1 MFLHRVS
8 FRYVSTFG
16 QAFFCRLALAIGTI
30 GLAIAMTVHPVSAQV
45 LYGSIVGNVVDQKGS
60 MIPGAAV
67 IATNQSTGVAANATT
82 NGVGEYNFVTLQ
94 AGTYT
99 IKVTAAGF
107 KTFERRDLVVEANN
121 ITRTDVKLEIGSI
134 DQSVTVTG
142 EAPVLQT
149 DRAETRDNVTSVELE
164 NLPVPL
170 GRNYQQLYRTLPGVA
185 PPFNSHSIP
194 TNPSRSLEF
203 HVNGTSDDQN
213 NTRIDGVSSTT
224 VQLPHIVS
232 YIPAL
237 ESIEEVNVVTSSF
250 DAEQGL
256 AGGATINV
264 QIKSGTNA
272 VHGSAFEYHS
282 DQHLKAWPQD
292 SPPGSSSKPNLI
304 YNQFGG
310 TIGGPIKKDKLF
322 YFLSYEGSSDHRYVS
337 RKVTVPTDAMK
348 AGDFSQFL
356 FLKTPIIIYNP
367 YTDATGNTL
376 ADPSQ
381 RVPMT
386 APGDPRCDTATNPTC
401 ENIIPASLL
410 NTPAALIAQ
419 KMNALWPEPNLP
431 CSQPPNCSKN
441 YFASGGFR
449 FDRHTLDTKVNW
461 NINQKFNVFGRFSFL
476 HYSDFTPTVF
486 ESTGALGR
494 PIGGSSNPGHGHG
507 ETYSTTFGATY
518 TFKPNFTM
526 DAYFGFTKQ
535 GTNSEQT
542 GLGTNVGLDVLG
554 IPGTNGTRKFESG
567 WPEFDFNGTDDFAT
581 IGVNSNFM
589 PYYRHDPQYQYVV
602 NFNWTHGRH
611 NVRFGSDIYRQGLNQ
626 TQAEWIGGGSFFGS
640 QGGFDFGQHI
650 TACLQ
655 GDPANPATTC
665 TKSSKTNRANSYAAF
680 LLGLP
685 DQASKSLQFPDVY
698 RIRSMLYSAYVR
710 DRYNVTPHLTVS
722 YGIRWEYFPYPTRT
736 DRGLERYDPTI
747 NKVLICGMGQVPA
760 GCGTEISKKRFSP
773 RLGIAWRPTET
784 FVVRTGY
791 ALINDPYEGLEL
803 MRNNYPIMEPFG
815 IQTTNDYTPA
825 TTLAQGLPPIA
836 PVTIP
841 SSGILD
847 LPPDVGFEGQPK
859 NLRRGYIQSWNLT
872 LQKEI
877 GWGFTGEAGYVGTRS
892 IRQLGFVDINAA
904 QFPFHNTVTD
914 TQPLFQQWGR
924 TAATTFLEPLGT
936 GHYDSLQASLKRRF
950 SKGLM
955 LNANYTWSK
964 SINFVDASSGTPS
977 IQSQAFVRMNR
988 APTGFDLTHN
998 FAITSVWDL
1007 PLGKGQKWLASK
1019 GTLTHVVSGW
1029 QLNNLISI
1037 FSGTPFTVFGT
1048 CDPLW
1053 PGNTPPMSNSFGKP
1067 NKIGSTAGFWY
1078 DPLAFGET
1086 FDPNNPG
1093 SCLSGSL
1100 GNNGFNNLRGP
1111 GIFNWDFGIFR
1122 DFAVKEKMHIQFR
1135 AEAFNFTNTPH
1146 FCSAALDNS
1155 LGDANEVDPATGRVT
1170 KPGDFMTFNG
1180 GINGNCDLARE
1191 GIDERQFRLGLRFQ
1205 W

>member
-1 MFLHRVS
+1 M
-8 FRYVSTFG
+8 
-16 QAFFCRLALAIGTI
+16 
-30 GLAIAMTVHPVSAQV
+30 
-45 LYGSIVGNVVDQKGS
+45 
-60 MIPGAAV
+60 
-67 IATNQSTGVAANATT
+67 
-82 NGVGEYNFVTLQ
+82 
-94 AGTYT
+94 
-99 IKVTAAGF
+99 
-107 KTFERRDLVVEANN
+107 
-121 ITRTDVKLEIGSI
+121 RTDVKLEVGSME
-134 DQSVTVTG
+134 QTVTVTG
-142 EAPVLQT
+142 EAPMLQT
-149 DRAETRDNVTSVELE
+149 DRAETRENVTSVELE

-292 SPPGSSSKPNLI
+292 SGPGQSNKPKLI

-356 FLKTPIIIYNP
+356 ADGFIIYNP
-367 YTDATGNTL
+367 YTDASGTTL
-376 ADPSQ
+376 AAPDQ
-381 RVPMT
+381 RTPMT
-386 APGDPRCDTATNPTC
+386 APGDPRCDTVTNPTC
-401 ENIIPASLL
+401 ANIIPASLL
-410 NTPAALIAQ
+410 NTPSALIAQ
-419 KMNALWPEPNLP
+419 KINALWPEPNLP
-431 CSQPPNCSKN
+431 GLKNN
-441 YFASGGFR
+441 YFATGAFR

-461 NINQKFNVFGRFSFL
+461 NISQKFNVFGRFSFL

-526 DAYFGFTKQ
+526 DAYFGFTRQ
-535 GTNSEQT
+535 TTNSEQA
-542 GLGTNVGLDVLG
+542 GLGTNTGLDVLG

-589 PYYRHDPQYQYVV
+589 PYYRQDPQYQYVV

-611 NVRFGSDIYRQGLNQ
+611 NVRFGTDIYRQGLNQ

-640 QGGFDFGQHI
+640 QGGFDFGRNI
-650 TACLQ
+650 TARQCL
-655 GDPANPATTC
+655 NPPTC
-665 TKSSKTNRANSYAAF
+665 TLGDSTTNRANSYAAF

-685 DQASKSLQFPDVY
+685 DQASKSLQFPDAY
-698 RIRSMLYSAYVR
+698 HIRSMLYSAYIR
-710 DRYNVTPHLTVS
+710 DRYNVTPHLTVD

-736 DRGLERYDPTI
+736 DRGLERYDPTT
-747 NKVLICGMGQVPA
+747 NKVLICGMGQVPS
-760 GCGTEISKKRFSP
+760 GCGTETSKKRFSP
-773 RLGIAWRPTET
+773 RLGIAWRLTDT
-784 FVVRTGY
+784 FVIRTGY
-791 ALINDPYEGLEL
+791 ALTNDPYEGLEL
-803 MRNNYPIMEPFG
+803 MRNNYPIMAPFG
-815 IQTTNDYTPA
+815 IQTPNDFTPA

-836 PVTIP
+836 APTIP

-847 LPPDVGFEGQPK
+847 LPLDLGFEGQPQ
-859 NLRRGYIQSWNLT
+859 NLHRGYIQSWNLT

-877 GWGFTGEAGYVGTRS
+877 GWGFTGEAGYVATRS
-892 IRQLGFVDINAA
+892 VRQLGFVDINAA

-914 TQPLFQQWGR
+914 TEPLFQQWGR

-964 SINFVDASSGTPS
+964 SINFVDASSGTPN
-977 IQSQAFVRMNR
+977 IQSQAFVKMNR
-988 APTGFDLTHN
+988 APSGFDIPHN

-1007 PLGKGQKWLASK
+1007 PIGKGQKWLAGK
-1019 GTLTHVVSGW
+1019 GALTHVVSGW

-1037 FSGTPFTVFGT
+1037 FSGTPFTVFGN
-1048 CDPLW
+1048 CDPHW
-1053 PGNTPPMSNSFGKP
+1053 PGNNPPMSNTFGKP

-1078 DPLAFGET
+1078 DPSAFGDT
-1086 FDPNNPG
+1086 IDPNTG
-1093 SCLSGSL
+1093 TCLAGSL

-1146 FCSAALDNS
+1146 FCTAALDNF
-1155 LGDANEVDPATGRVT
+1155 LADGPE
-1170 KPGDFMTFNG
+1170 FMTFNG

-1191 GIDERQFRLGLRFQ
+1191 GIDERQFRLGLRLQ

>member
-1 MFLHRVS
+1 MCLHSVS
-8 FRYVSTFG
+8 FRCVPSFA
-16 QAFFCRLALAIGTI
+16 QAFFCRLVLAIGTI
-30 GLAIAMTVHPVSAQV
+30 GLAIALTGVHPASAQV

-60 MIPGAAV
+60 VVPGAAV
-67 IATNQSTGVAANATT
+67 IATNQNTGVAVNTTT

-94 AGTYT
+94 AGTYS

-107 KTFERRDLVVEANN
+107 KAFERRDLVVEANN
-121 ITRTDVKLEIGSI
+121 IMRTDVKLEVGSME
-134 DQSVTVTG
+134 QTVTVTG
-142 EAPVLQT
+142 EAPMLQT
-149 DRAETRDNVTSVELE
+149 DRAETRENVTSVELE

-292 SPPGSSSKPNLI
+292 SGPGQSNKPKLI

-356 FLKTPIIIYNP
+356 ADGFIIYNP
-367 YTDATGNTL
+367 YTDASGTTL
-376 ADPSQ
+376 AAPDQ
-381 RVPMT
+381 RTPMT
-386 APGDPRCDTATNPTC
+386 APGDPRCDTVTNPTC
-401 ENIIPASLL
+401 ANIIPASLL
-410 NTPAALIAQ
+410 NTPSALIAQ
-419 KMNALWPEPNLP
+419 KINALWPEPNLP
-431 CSQPPNCSKN
+431 GLKNN
-441 YFASGGFR
+441 YFATGAFR

-461 NINQKFNVFGRFSFL
+461 NISQKFNVFGRFSFL

-526 DAYFGFTKQ
+526 DAYFGFTRQ
-535 GTNSEQT
+535 TTNSEQA
-542 GLGTNVGLDVLG
+542 GLGTNTGLDVLG

-589 PYYRHDPQYQYVV
+589 PYYRQDPQYQYVV

-611 NVRFGSDIYRQGLNQ
+611 NVRFGTDIYRQGLNQ

-640 QGGFDFGQHI
+640 QGGFDFGRNI
-650 TACLQ
+650 TARQCL
-655 GDPANPATTC
+655 NPPTC
-665 TKSSKTNRANSYAAF
+665 TLGDSTTNRANSYAAF

-685 DQASKSLQFPDVY
+685 DQASKSLQFPDAY
-698 RIRSMLYSAYVR
+698 HIRSMLYSAYIR
-710 DRYNVTPHLTVS
+710 DRYNVTPHLTVD

-736 DRGLERYDPTI
+736 DRGLERYDPTT
-747 NKVLICGMGQVPA
+747 NKVLICGMGQVPS
-760 GCGTEISKKRFSP
+760 GCGTETSKKRFSP
-773 RLGIAWRPTET
+773 RLGIAWRLTDT
-784 FVVRTGY
+784 FVIRTGY
-791 ALINDPYEGLEL
+791 ALTNDPYEGLEL
-803 MRNNYPIMEPFG
+803 MRNNYPIMAPFG
-815 IQTTNDYTPA
+815 IQTPNDFTPA

-836 PVTIP
+836 APTIP

-847 LPPDVGFEGQPK
+847 LPLDLGFEGQPQ
-859 NLRRGYIQSWNLT
+859 NLHRGYIQSWNLT

-877 GWGFTGEAGYVGTRS
+877 GWGFTGEAGYVATRS
-892 IRQLGFVDINAA
+892 VRQLGFVDINAA

-914 TQPLFQQWGR
+914 TEPLFQQWGR

-964 SINFVDASSGTPS
+964 SINFVDASSGTPN
-977 IQSQAFVRMNR
+977 IQSQAFVKMNR
-988 APTGFDLTHN
+988 APSGFDIPHN

-1007 PLGKGQKWLASK
+1007 PIGKGQKWLAGK
-1019 GTLTHVVSGW
+1019 GALTHVVSGW

-1037 FSGTPFTVFGT
+1037 FSGTPFTVFGN
-1048 CDPLW
+1048 CDPHW
-1053 PGNTPPMSNSFGKP
+1053 PGNNPPMSNTFGKP

-1078 DPLAFGET
+1078 DPSAFGDT
-1086 FDPNNPG
+1086 IDPNTG
-1093 SCLSGSL
+1093 TCLAGSL

-1146 FCSAALDNS
+1146 FCTAALDNF
-1155 LGDANEVDPATGRVT
+1155 LADGPE
-1170 KPGDFMTFNG
+1170 FMTFNG

-1191 GIDERQFRLGLRFQ
+1191 GIDERQFRLGLRLQ

>member
-1 MFLHRVS
+1 MCLHSVS
-8 FRYVSTFG
+8 FRCVPSFA
-16 QAFFCRLALAIGTI
+16 QAFFCRLVLAIGTI
-30 GLAIAMTVHPVSAQV
+30 GLAIALTGVPPASAQV

-60 MIPGAAV
+60 VVPGAAV
-67 IATNQSTGVAANATT
+67 IATNQNTGVAVNTTT

-94 AGTYT
+94 AGTYS

-107 KTFERRDLVVEANN
+107 KAFERRDLVVEANN
-121 ITRTDVKLEIGSI
+121 IMRTDVKLEVGSME
-134 DQSVTVTG
+134 QTVTVTG
-142 EAPVLQT
+142 EAPMLQT
-149 DRAETRDNVTSVELE
+149 DRAETRENVTSVELE

-292 SPPGSSSKPNLI
+292 SAPGQSNKPKLI

-322 YFLSYEGSSDHRYVS
+322 YFLSYEGTSDHRYVS

-356 FLKTPIIIYNP
+356 ADGFIIYNP
-367 YTDATGNTL
+367 YTDASGTTL
-376 ADPSQ
+376 AAPDQ
-381 RVPMT
+381 RTPMT
-386 APGDPRCDTATNPTC
+386 APGDPRCDTVTNPTC
-401 ENIIPASLL
+401 ANIIPASLL
-410 NTPAALIAQ
+410 NTPSALIAQ
-419 KMNALWPEPNLP
+419 KINALWPEPNLP
-431 CSQPPNCSKN
+431 GLKNN
-441 YFASGGFR
+441 YFATGAFR

-461 NINQKFNVFGRFSFL
+461 NISQKFNVFGRFSFL

-486 ESTGALGR
+486 ESTGAVGR

-526 DAYFGFTKQ
+526 DAYFGFTRQ
-535 GTNSEQT
+535 TTNSEQA
-542 GLGTNVGLDVLG
+542 GLGTNTGLDVLG

-589 PYYRHDPQYQYVV
+589 PYYRQDPQYQYVV

-611 NVRFGSDIYRQGLNQ
+611 NVRFGTDIYRQGLNQ

-640 QGGFDFGQHI
+640 QGGFDFGRNI
-650 TACLQ
+650 TARQCL
-655 GDPANPATTC
+655 NPPTC
-665 TKSSKTNRANSYAAF
+665 TLGDSTTNRANSYAAF

-685 DQASKSLQFPDVY
+685 DQASKSLQFPDAY
-698 RIRSMLYSAYVR
+698 HIRSMLYSAYIR
-710 DRYNVTPHLTVS
+710 DRYNVTPHLTVD

-736 DRGLERYDPTI
+736 DRGLERYDPTT
-747 NKVLICGMGQVPA
+747 NKVLICGMGQVPS
-760 GCGTEISKKRFSP
+760 GCGTETSKKRFSP
-773 RLGIAWRPTET
+773 RLGIAWRLTDT
-784 FVVRTGY
+784 FVIRTGY
-791 ALINDPYEGLEL
+791 ALTNDPYEGLEL
-803 MRNNYPIMEPFG
+803 MRNNYPIMAPFG
-815 IQTTNDYTPA
+815 IQTPNDFTPA

-836 PVTIP
+836 APTIP

-847 LPPDVGFEGQPK
+847 LPLDLGFEGQPQ
-859 NLRRGYIQSWNLT
+859 NLHRGYIQSWNLT

-877 GWGFTGEAGYVGTRS
+877 GWGFTGEAGYVATRS
-892 IRQLGFVDINAA
+892 VRQLGFVDINAA

-914 TQPLFQQWGR
+914 TEPLFQQWGR

-964 SINFVDASSGTPS
+964 SINFVDASSGTPN
-977 IQSQAFVRMNR
+977 IQSQAFVKMNR
-988 APTGFDLTHN
+988 APSGFDIPHN
-998 FAITSVWDL
+998 LAITSVWDL
-1007 PLGKGQKWLASK
+1007 PIGKGQKWLAGK
-1019 GTLTHVVSGW
+1019 GALTHVVSGW

-1037 FSGTPFTVFGT
+1037 FSGTPFTVFGN
-1048 CDPLW
+1048 CDPHW
-1053 PGNTPPMSNSFGKP
+1053 PGNNPPMSNTFGKP

-1078 DPLAFGET
+1078 DPSAFGDT
-1086 FDPNNPG
+1086 IDPNTG
-1093 SCLSGSL
+1093 TCLAGSL

-1146 FCSAALDNS
+1146 FCTAALDNF
-1155 LGDANEVDPATGRVT
+1155 LADGPE
-1170 KPGDFMTFNG
+1170 FMTFNG

-1191 GIDERQFRLGLRFQ
+1191 GIDERQFRLGLRLQ

>member
-1 MFLHRVS
+1 MCLHRVS
-8 FRYVSTFG
+8 FRCVSSFG
-16 QAFFCRLALAIGTI
+16 RAFFCRLVLAICTI
-30 GLAIAMTVHPVSAQV
+30 GLAIALTGVHPVSAQV
-45 LYGSIVGNVVDQKGS
+45 LYGSIVGNVVDQHGS
-60 MIPGAAV
+60 VIPGAAV
-67 IATNQSTGVAANATT
+67 IATNQSTGVAANTTT

-99 IKVTAAGF
+99 IKVAAAGF

-121 ITRTDVKLEIGSI
+121 ITRTDVKLEVGSM
-134 DQSVTVTG
+134 QQTVTVTG
-142 EAPVLQT
+142 EAPELQT
-149 DRAETRDNVTSVELE
+149 DRAETRANVSSVELE

-282 DQHLKAWPQD
+282 DQHLKAWPQEI
-292 SPPGSSSKPNLI
+292 PPGQSEKPKLI

-310 TIGGPIKKDKLF
+310 TIGGPIKKDRLF
-322 YFLSYEGSSDHRYVS
+322 YFVSYEGSSDHRNVS

-356 FLKTPIIIYNP
+356 ANGIIIYNP
-367 YTDATGNTL
+367 YADASGTTL
-376 ADPSQ
+376 VDPTVSPRQ
-381 RVPMT
+381 PMT
-386 APGDPRCDTATNPTC
+386 SPGDPRCNTATNPTC

-410 NTPAALIAQ
+410 NTPSALIAQ
-419 KMNALWPEPNLP
+419 KINALWPEPNLP
-431 CSQPPNCSKN
+431 GLKNN
-441 YFASGGFR
+441 YFSSGGFT
-449 FDRHTLDTKVNW
+449 FDRHTIDTKVNW

-486 ESTGALGR
+486 QSTGAQGR

-542 GLGTNVGLDVLG
+542 GLGTNIGLDVLG

-567 WPEFDFNGTDDFAT
+567 WPEFQFNSSDTSDFTP
-581 IGVNSNFM
+581 IGNNTNFM

-611 NVRFGSDIYRQGLNQ
+611 NVRFGTDIYRQGLNQ
-626 TQAEWIGGGSFFGS
+626 TQAEWIGGGSFYGS
-640 QGGFDFGQHI
+640 QGGFDFGREI
-650 TACLQ
+650 TGQCQDRPACTQ
-655 GDPANPATTC
+655 
-665 TKSSKTNRANSYAAF
+665 SSKTNRANSYAAF

-685 DQASKSLQFPDVY
+685 DQASKSLQFPDAY
-698 RIRSMLYSAYVR
+698 HIRSMLYSAYIR

-747 NKVLICGMGQVPA
+747 NKVLICGMGQVPG

-784 FVVRTGY
+784 FVIRTGY

-815 IQTTNDYTPA
+815 IQTPNSFTPA
-825 TTLAQGLPPIA
+825 TRLAQGLPAIP

-847 LPPDVGFEGQPK
+847 LPLDVGFEGQPK
-859 NLRRGYIQSWNLT
+859 NLHRGYIQSWNLT

-877 GWGFTGEAGYVGTRS
+877 GWGFTGEAGYVATRS
-892 IRQLGFVDINAA
+892 VRQLGFVDINAG
-904 QFPFHNTVTD
+904 QIPFTNRT
-914 TQPLFQQWGR
+914 TQPLLQQWGR
-924 TAATTFLEPLGT
+924 TASTTFLEPLGT
-936 GHYDSLQASLKRRF
+936 GHYDSLQASLRRRF

-955 LNANYTWSK
+955 LNVNYTWAK
-964 SINFVDASSGTPS
+964 SINFVDSSSSTPN
-977 IQSQAFVRMNR
+977 IQSLSYLKMNR
-988 APTGFDLTHN
+988 APTGFDIPHN
-998 FAITSVWDL
+998 VAITSVWDL
-1007 PLGKGQKWLASK
+1007 PFGRGQKWLGAK
-1019 GTLTHVVSGW
+1019 GALTPVVSGW
-1029 QLNNLISI
+1029 QVNNVISI
-1037 FSGTPFTVFGT
+1037 FGGTPFTVLGD
-1048 CDPLW
+1048 CDPAW
-1053 PGNTPPMSNSFGKP
+1053 PGNSPPMSNSFGKP
-1067 NKIGSTAGFWY
+1067 KKIGSTSGFWY
-1078 DPLAFGET
+1078 DPFAFGET

-1111 GIFNWDFGIFR
+1111 GIFNWDFGVFR

-1146 FCSAALDNS
+1146 FCTNALDNS
-1155 LGDANEVDPATGRVT
+1155 LGDANSFDPTTGRVT
-1170 KPGDFMTFNG
+1170 DPGTFMQLNG

-1191 GIDERQFRLGLRFQ
+1191 GIDERQFRLGLRLQ

>member
-1 MFLHRVS
+1 MRLHRVWV
-8 FRYVSTFG
+8 RAVSSLG
-16 QAFFCRLALAIGTI
+16 RRFFCRLLLAVCTTGLGIALTGEQTA
-30 GLAIAMTVHPVSAQV
+30 SAQV
-45 LYGSIVGNVVDQKGS
+45 LYGSIVGNVVDQNGAV
-60 MIPGAAV
+60 IPGAAV
-67 IATNQSTGVAANATT
+67 VATNQSTGVATNTTT
-82 NGVGEYNFVTLQ
+82 NGVGEYSFVTLQ
-94 AGTYT
+94 AGSYS
-99 IKVTAAGF
+99 IKVTASGF

-121 ITRTDVKLEIGSI
+121 ITRTDVKLVVGSVE
-134 DQSVTVTG
+134 QSVTVSG

-149 DRAETRDNVTSVELE
+149 DRAETRENVTAVELE

-232 YIPAL
+232 YVPAL
-237 ESIEEVNVVTSSF
+237 ESIQEVNVVTSSF

-256 AGGATINV
+256 AGGASINV

-282 DQHLKAWPQD
+282 DQHLKAWPQEVV
-292 SPPGSSSKPNLI
+292 PGQTEKPKLV
-304 YNQFGG
+304 YNQYGG

-322 YFLSYEGSSDHRYVS
+322 YFVSYEGSSDHRNVS

-356 FLKTPIIIYNP
+356 ADGIIIYNP
-367 YTDATGNTL
+367 YTDATGTTL
-376 ADPSQ
+376 AAPNQ
-381 RVPMT
+381 RTAMT

-410 NTPAALIAQ
+410 STPSAQIAQ
-419 KMNALWPEPNLP
+419 KINALWPEPNLP
-431 CSQPPNCSKN
+431 GLKNN
-441 YFASGGFR
+441 YFSSGNFT
-449 FDRHTLDTKVNW
+449 FDRHTIDTKVNW
-461 NINQKFNVFGRFSFL
+461 NISQKFNVFGRFSFL

-486 ESTGALGR
+486 QSTGALGR

-507 ETYSTTFGATY
+507 ETYSTTFGSTY
-518 TFKPNFTM
+518 TFKPNFVM

-535 GTNSEQT
+535 GTNSEQV

-602 NFNWTHGRH
+602 NFDWTRGRH
-611 NVRFGSDIYRQGLNQ
+611 DIRFGTDIYRQGLNQ

-640 QGGFDFGQHI
+640 QGGFDFGRNI
-650 TACLQ
+650 TAKQCL
-655 GDPANPATTC
+655 DPPAC
-665 TKSSKTNRANSYAAF
+665 TLDSDTNRGNSYAAF

-685 DQASKSLQFPDVY
+685 DQASKSLQFPDAY
-698 RIRSMLYSAYVR
+698 HIRSMLYSAYIR

-722 YGIRWEYFPYPTRT
+722 YGVRWEYFPYPTRT
-736 DRGLERYDPTI
+736 DRGLERYDPTT
-747 NKVLICGMGQVPA
+747 NKVLICGMGQVPS
-760 GCGTEISKKRFSP
+760 GCGTDISKKRFSP
-773 RLGIAWRPTET
+773 RLGIAWRPMEN
-784 FVVRTGY
+784 FVIRTGY

-803 MRNNYPIMEPFG
+803 MRNNYPIMAPFG
-815 IQTTNDYTPA
+815 IQPPNDFTPA
-825 TTLAQGLPPIA
+825 TTLAQGLPAIA
-836 PVTIP
+836 PPTIP

-847 LPPDVGFEGQPK
+847 PPLDLGFEGQPK
-859 NLRRGYIQSWNLT
+859 NLHRGYIQSWNLT
-872 LQKEI
+872 LQKEL

-892 IRQLGFVDINAA
+892 VRQLGFVDINAA
-904 QFPFHNTVTD
+904 QLPFQPNATD
-914 TQPLFQQWGR
+914 TEPLFQQWGR

-950 SKGLM
+950 TKGLM
-955 LNANYTWSK
+955 LNANYTWGK
-964 SINFVDASSGTPS
+964 SINFVDASSGTPN
-977 IQSQAFVRMNR
+977 IQSQVYMRMNR
-988 APTGFDLTHN
+988 APTGFDITHN
-998 FAITSVWDL
+998 LAITSVYDL
-1007 PLGKGQKWLASK
+1007 PFGKGQKWLSSK
-1019 GTLTHVVSGW
+1019 SALTPVVSGW
-1029 QLNNLISI
+1029 QLNNLISV
-1037 FSGTPFTVFGT
+1037 FSGTPFTVFGD
-1048 CDPLW
+1048 CDPHW
-1053 PGNTPPMSNSFGKP
+1053 PGNNPPMSNRIGKL
-1067 NKIGSTAGFWY
+1067 NKIGSTSGFWY
-1078 DPLAFGET
+1078 DPSSFGDT
-1086 FDPNNPG
+1086 VDPNTG
-1093 SCLSGSL
+1093 ACIAGSL

-1111 GIFNWDFGIFR
+1111 GIFNWDLGIFR
-1122 DFAVKEKMHIQFR
+1122 DFAIKEQLHMQFR

-1146 FCSAALDNS
+1146 FCSAALDNFLADGS
-1155 LGDANEVDPATGRVT
+1155 
-1170 KPGDFMTFNG
+1170 DFMTFNG